1 MNVFKSKILIANP
14 KGFVWDRSKTDASVN
29 ISECGLKA
37 TNTRYEFGF
46 AIATEGY
53 AISGEHCR
61 KENSQF
67 PGTILYYYEITSD
80 W

>member
-1 MNVFKSKILIANP
+1 LFKSKILANP
-14 KGFVWDRSKTDASVN
+14 KGLVWDRAKTDASVN

-37 TNTRYEFGF
+37 TNIRYEFGF

-61 KENSQF
+61 KDFQF
-67 PGTILYYYEITSD
+67 PGTIVYYYEITSD